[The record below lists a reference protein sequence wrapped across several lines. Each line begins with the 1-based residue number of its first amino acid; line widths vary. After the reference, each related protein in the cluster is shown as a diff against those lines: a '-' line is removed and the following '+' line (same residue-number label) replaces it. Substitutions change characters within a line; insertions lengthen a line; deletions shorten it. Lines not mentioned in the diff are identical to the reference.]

1 MPYLILQD
9 FSTNRRISKFQGQIC
24 SIIGH
29 KSPHFRP
36 QKSCISKHMEKIK
49 MIFVISVFLAA
60 FKFRVFT
67 VVHQDR
73 ILKKK

>member
-1 MPYLILQD
+1 
-9 FSTNRRISKFQGQIC
+9 
-24 SIIGH
+24 
-29 KSPHFRP
+29 
-36 QKSCISKHMEKIK
+36 MEKIK

-73 ILKKK
+73 ILKKKIEI